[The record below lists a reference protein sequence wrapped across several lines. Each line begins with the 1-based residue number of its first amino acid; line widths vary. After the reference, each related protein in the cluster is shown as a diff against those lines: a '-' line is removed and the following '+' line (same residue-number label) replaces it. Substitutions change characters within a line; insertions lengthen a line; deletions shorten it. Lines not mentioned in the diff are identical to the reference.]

1 MHTFFPFSPLELHVQ
16 VFKLLNF
23 FIELLI
29 LYGLIPEE
37 RLHHISVKILI
48 KRIIRLRP
56 LFPKYNHQFPF
67 INNFLVLSLSLNL
80 ISEICDLLND
90 LLVTF
95 LDGVFHLIEALLKLV
110 TLSLSALADHIR
122 DLFLRLRDALEDAA
136 RGGQQLLMQLT
147 NLVLKRLNV
156 FLGGRDVCFLERVA
170 QVEAG
175 VRGHYKFLEL
185 LVGQGLAQD
194 LHDLGESV
202 HDCSGQLIGGEALVA
217 DTRVYLILPNLGAC
231 H

>member
-1 MHTFFPFSPLELHVQ
+1 MFVAFLYSSLKSIEAI
-16 VFKLLNF
+16 
-23 FIELLI
+23 IELI
-29 LYGLIPEE
+29 T
-37 RLHHISVKILI
+37 
-48 KRIIRLRP
+48 
-56 LFPKYNHQFPF
+56 LF
-67 INNFLVLSLSLNL
+67 
-80 ISEICDLLND
+80 
-90 LLVTF
+90 
-95 LDGVFHLIEALLKLV
+95 
-110 TLSLSALADHIR
+110 LSALADHIR
-122 DLFLRLRDALEDAA
+122 DLLLRLRDALEDAA

-202 HDCSGQLIGGEALVA
+202 HDCSGELIGGEALVA
-217 DTRVYLILPNLGAC
+217 DSRVYLILPNLGAC